1 MNDGPAKH
9 FVFLNH
15 IKTLMDLNYFDLKY
29 IKNTYS
35 PLSLLK
41 KGVVKKCT
49 LLTIKIEETNKY
61 CYTSINNNWLTLNEL
76 DVFRVISEFNYKK

>member
-1 MNDGPAKH
+1 MLNENEDCLFLLNDGPAKH

-49 LLTIKIEETNKY
+49 LLTIKIEGTNKY
-61 CYTSINNNWLTLNEL
+61 YTG
-76 DVFRVISEFNYKK
+76 ISND